1 MFGKGTVDQRHPR
14 RSIYLTVK
22 RSNLIP
28 ILQLFDAPD
37 AMQGIGQRIATTVP
51 PQALAMMNSSY
62 VRELAEK
69 FALRVRPDKTVA
81 ISEVIHRAYSHAL
94 SRPPSTAEEQQM
106 SAFIEGQAESYGNTE
121 EAMKMAI
128 ADFCQTVICLNEFI
142 FVD

>member
-1 MFGKGTVDQRHPR
+1 
-14 RSIYLTVK
+14 
-22 RSNLIP
+22 
-28 ILQLFDAPD
+28 
-37 AMQGIGQRIATTVP
+37 
-51 PQALAMMNSSY
+51 MMNSSY